1 MYSNSQTYT
10 SLIRCLPTAVAF
22 VSKEFELV
30 DASNKWLSI
39 LKVKTSQIGKSAL
52 DLLPKKDIN
61 WKQILQ
67 NCFEANTPKDSVILK
82 SFGKKSISLRVEI
95 LPWKAENST
104 AIIGAI
110 LQVEDITIELENESR
125 YHRIENLLE
134 TKASLSKIGT
144 WEYTLSTDE
153 LIWSKMT
160 KSIFEVNSS
169 FVPTLDNAINF
180 YTRGHSRNRISMAVH
195 AAISSQTDY
204 SDKLLIKT
212 AKGKEKWIITACKAI
227 AKNGKTVKL
236 VGTVQDIT
244 EQTAQDE
251 KSKENENLLYTL
263 INNIPINIYVKDR
276 FSRKILVN
284 KAETEFLGFENAED
298 LIGKTDYDLYSKR
311 EAEISIDEDNTV
323 FKTKKPMLNKQTST
337 ITKDGRTV
345 SFLSSKIPLFD
356 KNGEV
361 EGLLGISIDI
371 SDLKRKENQLK
382 NLINVTAVQ
391 NKKLL
396 NFTHIISHNLR
407 SHTANFAMLLDFL
420 KREENQEEKQK
431 IMEMLDSSSEGLTE
445 AITSLNQVINI
456 NSKEE
461 NSKEELHLKKVVE
474 DVTQDLNNF
483 IKEHK
488 AIIHVDIPDNIKV
501 VGVREFTDNIILN
514 LLTNAIKYK
523 QPGKQPE
530 ITIEIEKNGKETLL
544 HVRDNGI
551 GINLKLYQ
559 KKLFGM
565 YMTFHN
571 NPEARGIG
579 LYICKNQAEAMG
591 AEIFVQSEVNI
602 GSTFSICFYE

>member
-1 MYSNSQTYT
+1 MYNNTHTYT
-10 SLIRCLPTAVAF
+10 SLVRSLPTAVAF
-22 VSKEFELV
+22 VSKDFELV
-30 DASNKWLSI
+30 DASNTWLSL
-39 LKVKTSQIGKSAL
+39 LKVKPSFIGKSAL
-52 DLLPKKDIN
+52 QILPGKDIN
-61 WKQILQ
+61 WNTILQ
-67 NCFEANTPKDSVILK
+67 NCFEAKTTHDSVIIK
-82 SFGKKSISLRVEI
+82 YFSKKSQSLRIDV
-95 LPWKAENST
+95 LPWKTENSA

-110 LQVEDITIELENESR
+110 LKVEDITLELEKESR
-125 YHRIENLLE
+125 YHRLENLLE
-134 TKASLSKIGT
+134 AKASLSKIGT
-144 WEYTLSTDE
+144 WEYTVSTDE
-153 LIWSKMT
+153 LVWSKMT

-169 FVPTLDNAINF
+169 FIPTLDNAINF
-180 YTRGHSRNRISMAVH
+180 YTRGHSRNRISMGVH
-195 AAISSQTDY
+195 AALSNQTDY
-204 SDKLLIKT
+204 NDKLLIKT
-212 AKGKEKWIITACKAI
+212 GKGKEKWIITACKAI

-251 KSKENENLLYTL
+251 KSKENENLLFTL
-263 INNIPINIYVKDR
+263 INNLPINIYVKDK

-284 KAETEFLGFENAED
+284 KAETEFLGFENSED
-298 LIGKTDYDLYSKR
+298 LIGKTDYDLYGKT
-311 EAEISIDEDNTV
+311 EADLSIDEDNQV

-337 ITKDGRTV
+337 ITKDGRFV
-345 SFLSSKIPLFD
+345 SFLSSKIPLLD
-356 KNGEV
+356 KDGDV

-371 SDLKRKENQLK
+371 TDLKRKENQLK

-420 KREENQEEKQK
+420 KKEESDEEKQK

-456 NSKEE
+456 NTKEE
-461 NSKEELHLKKVVE
+461 NSKEELNLKKVVE
-474 DVTQDLNNF
+474 GVTKDLDNF
-483 IKEHK
+483 IKEQK

-501 VGVREFTDNIILN
+501 IGVREFTDNIILN

-530 ITIEIEKNGKETLL
+530 ITIEIEKNGEETLL

-551 GINLKLYQ
+551 GINLDLYQ

>member
-1 MYSNSQTYT
+1 MYNNSHTYT
-10 SLIRCLPTAVAF
+10 SLVRSLPTAVAF
-22 VSKEFELV
+22 VSTDFELV
-30 DASNKWLSI
+30 DASNTWLSL
-39 LKVKTSQIGKSAL
+39 LKVKPSFIGKSAL
-52 DLLPKKDIN
+52 QILPEKDIN
-61 WKQILQ
+61 WNTILQ
-67 NCFEANTPKDSVILK
+67 NCFEAKTTHDSVIIK
-82 SFGKKSISLRVEI
+82 SFSKKSQSLRIDV
-95 LPWKAENST
+95 LPWKTENSA

-110 LQVEDITIELENESR
+110 LKVEDITLELEKESR
-125 YHRIENLLE
+125 YHRLENLLE
-134 TKASLSKIGT
+134 AKASLSKIGT
-144 WEYTLSTDE
+144 WEYTVSTDE
-153 LIWSKMT
+153 LVWSKMT

-169 FVPTLDNAINF
+169 FLPTLDNAINF
-180 YTRGHSRNRISMAVH
+180 YTRGHSRNRISMGVH
-195 AAISSQTDY
+195 AALSNQTDY
-204 SDKLLIKT
+204 NDKLLIKT
-212 AKGKEKWIITACKAI
+212 GKGKEKWIITACKAI

-251 KSKENENLLYTL
+251 KSKENENLLFTL
-263 INNIPINIYVKDR
+263 INNLPINIYVKDK

-284 KAETEFLGFENAED
+284 KAETEFLGFENSED
-298 LIGKTDYDLYSKR
+298 LIGKTDYDLYGKT
-311 EAEISIDEDNTV
+311 EADLSIDEDNQV

-337 ITKDGRTV
+337 ITKDGRFV
-345 SFLSSKIPLFD
+345 SFLSSKIPLLD

-371 SDLKRKENQLK
+371 TDLKRKENQLK

-420 KREENQEEKQK
+420 KKEESDEEKQK

-456 NSKEE
+456 NTKEE
-461 NSKEELHLKKVVE
+461 NSKEELNLKKVVE
-474 DVTQDLNNF
+474 GVTKDLDNF
-483 IKEHK
+483 IKEQK

-501 VGVREFTDNIILN
+501 IGVREFTDNIILN

-530 ITIEIEKNGKETLL
+530 ITIEIEKNGEETLL

-551 GINLKLYQ
+551 GINLDLYQ